1 MVWFKIRSF
10 IAFLLASTNKHGVHS
25 PFVYD
30 LVTKCFNTQTN
41 PAKMEALNRIQRSLF
56 SNKNSITITDYGKG
70 SLVFKSN
77 DRKVSD
83 IAKIAGINKKKSA
96 LLLRMVDY
104 FNTKNILEI
113 GTSVGLGTS
122 VLSIGNP
129 DAKIVTLEGCKNTA
143 DIANELFKTNQLNNI
158 QLVVGNFNETLS
170 IVLADKQYDLIYF
183 DANHQKEPTLQY
195 FNQCLKTVHN
205 NSIFIF
211 DDINWSPEM
220 QLAWQEIKS
229 HPKVTITINTFFW
242 GMVFF
247 RKEQKKQHFTIRV

>member
-1 MVWFKIRSF
+1 MKWFKIRSF

-25 PFVYD
+25 PFVYN
-30 LVTKCFNTQTN
+30 LVTKCFNGHTN
-41 PAKMEALNRIQRSLF
+41 PAKMKAFHKIQKSLY

-70 SLVFKSN
+70 SSVFKSN
-77 DRKVSD
+77 ERKVSD
-83 IAKIAGINKKKSA
+83 IAKIAGTNKQKSA

-104 FNTKNILEI
+104 FSPQNMLEI

-129 DAKIVTLEGCKNTA
+129 EAKIVTLEGCNNTVEVA
-143 DIANELFKTNQLNNI
+143 KELFSKNHLNNI

-170 IVLADKQYDLIYF
+170 VVLANKQYDLIYF
-183 DANHQKEPTLQY
+183 DGNHQKEPTLQY

-205 NSIFIF
+205 NSVFIF
-211 DDINWSPEM
+211 DDINWSPQM
-220 QLAWQEIKS
+220 QLTWKEIKN

-242 GMVFF
+242 GIVFF